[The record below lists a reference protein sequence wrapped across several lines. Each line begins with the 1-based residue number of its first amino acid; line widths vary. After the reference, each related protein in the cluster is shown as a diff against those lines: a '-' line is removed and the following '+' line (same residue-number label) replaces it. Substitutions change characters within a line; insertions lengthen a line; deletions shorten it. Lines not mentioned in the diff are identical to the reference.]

1 VDELAAPVTQ
11 STPQSTPQGGA
22 TSGEDLPAFDPRVPS
37 PARMWNYWL
46 GGKDNFAAD
55 REAGQRVL
63 EVMPSMPAIAR
74 SARLFL
80 ADAVTQ
86 LADGHGIRQFL
97 DTGTGLPTADNTH
110 DVAQR
115 VAPGSRI
122 VYVDY
127 DPVVLTHARALLTS
141 SPEGK
146 TDYIQADLRDA
157 GTILQAAART
167 LDFTRPVAVILI
179 AVLHFIPD
187 ADDPYQAVTRLMA
200 AVPSGSYLVMA
211 HAASDIAPEAAAEMT
226 QTYNAMS
233 PASITPRSRE
243 QVARFFD
250 GLQMIP
256 PGLVPIAEWGL
267 HGQIDTTVGGLIG
280 YCGIGRKPLAP
291 RPASLAPAQ
300 AVAPLPLA
308 DD

>member
-1 VDELAAPVTQ
+1 
-11 STPQSTPQGGA
+11 
-22 TSGEDLPAFDPRVPS
+22 
-37 PARMWNYWL
+37 
-46 GGKDNFAAD
+46 
-55 REAGQRVL
+55 
-63 EVMPSMPAIAR
+63 
-74 SARLFL
+74 
-80 ADAVTQ
+80 
-86 LADGHGIRQFL
+86 
-97 DTGTGLPTADNTH
+97 
-110 DVAQR
+110 
-115 VAPGSRI
+115 
-122 VYVDY
+122 
-127 DPVVLTHARALLTS
+127 
-141 SPEGK
+141 
-146 TDYIQADLRDA
+146 
-157 GTILQAAART
+157 
-167 LDFTRPVAVILI
+167 VILI